1 MSATTSFWPKRSY
14 NTIIN
19 LNLLNSDKFIKDTDE
34 ANNAKR
40 EIIKNSLKKK
50 NYDQLIKEGALNKF
64 DNITYKTNKYENK
77 YNEKEIEKFLVNF
90 DNINLE

>member
-1 MSATTSFWPKRSY
+1 MRQQVFGQKEVF

-50 NYDQLIKEGALNKF
+50 NYEQLIKEGALNKF